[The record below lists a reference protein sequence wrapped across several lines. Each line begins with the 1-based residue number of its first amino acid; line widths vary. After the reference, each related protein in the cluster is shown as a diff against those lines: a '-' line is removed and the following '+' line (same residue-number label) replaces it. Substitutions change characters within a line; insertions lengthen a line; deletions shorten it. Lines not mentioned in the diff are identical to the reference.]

1 MRASMLSA
9 PRRPKA
15 RERGCV
21 IASGDGTLASDVAH
35 SIAESWPDRL
45 VFTLGFPGA
54 VSARLNAATHNG
66 IAGNL
71 LLGMDCLRPAN
82 GSDR

>member
-1 MRASMLSA
+1 MSEPHRVVL
-9 PRRPKA
+9 
-15 RERGCV
+15 

-54 VSARLNAATHNG
+54 VSARLNASTHHG
-66 IAGNL
+66 IATNL
-71 LLGMDCLRPAN
+71 LLGMDCLRLAN
-82 GSDR
+82 GNDR